1 MNKLAQSKSLYLLQ
15 HKENPVAWYP
25 WGAEA
30 IEKAQ
35 AENKPIFLSIGYSSC
50 HWCHVM
56 AHESFSD
63 QTTAE
68 FLNKNFICIKVDR
81 EEHPDLDAYYQEA
94 CQLFIKS
101 GGWPLS
107 AFLLP
112 DLRPFFVGTYYP
124 KTPSSK
130 GGPSF
135 LQLAQELERVFKT
148 EKGQVEQNADQVTKA
163 LSEKRRPKED
173 IPFPGHFP
181 PPMAI
186 LDAIKEYRDLE
197 KGGWGEA
204 PKFPHFPFLEW
215 SLEQMLDG
223 MVEQEHGHFIIKT
236 CENLL
241 FGGVFDHAR
250 GGIHRYS
257 VDREFLV
264 PHFEKMLYD
273 QSGLIRTLSKLS
285 LVYPHNFVFDALFST
300 LLYVEKELLSETGY
314 LFSAQDADSEGVEG
328 LYYTF
333 SEQEFE
339 DLINNIESD
348 KELDTELY
356 KKWFRIQKK
365 GNFDHELNVLSLDP
379 QYKQEFLASEA
390 WDNIRQ
396 IRQQAL
402 EARKGRIPPK
412 TDNKGI
418 SSWNFLMISSL
429 VDVLQYCRVPPIKEV
444 ATRILNSIVD
454 GSYQHFLLELKE
466 GKRRIRHSTTL
477 GPEVLYL
484 EDYVAFAEAMTR
496 LYEISGNAIFKD
508 NLKDTMDFIS
518 TEFLKD
524 DQLFVRSI
532 HQNNQNMPPVQ
543 EANSLD
549 TSYKSSVA
557 TYCSLVRRTAVLFK
571 DDKWLKASEG
581 LLISLTQQAL
591 RNPIVSGEAL
601 RALTYPTST
610 YRAMEVPQEW
620 QSQSAFQELI
630 SYFMPR
636 FVISYHQRG
645 NDEWQICNLTA
656 CELQGTGIESFQ
668 EKLIPKREPR
678 SEN

>member
-15 HKENPVAWYP
+15 HKDNPVHWYP
-25 WGAEA
+25 WGEEA
-30 IEKAQ
+30 IAKAQ
-35 AENKPIFLSIGYSSC
+35 SENKPIFLSIGYSSC

-56 AHESFSD
+56 GHESFSD
-63 QTTAE
+63 QNTAD

-94 CQLFIKS
+94 CQMFIKS

-112 DLRPFFVGTYYP
+112 DLRPYFVGTYYP
-124 KTPSSK
+124 KTPNQK

-135 LQLAQELERVFKT
+135 LQLAQELERVYQN
-148 EKGQVEQNADQVTKA
+148 EKEQVQQNAEQVSKA
-163 LSEKRRPKED
+163 LNESRKPKED

-197 KGGWGEA
+197 RGGWGEA
-204 PKFPHFPFLEW
+204 PKFPHFPFIEW
-215 SLEQMLDG
+215 ALEQMLDG
-223 MVEQEHGHFIIKT
+223 MVEQEQGHFIIKT

-257 VDREFLV
+257 VDKEFLV

-273 QSGLIRTLSKLS
+273 QSGLIRTLTKLS
-285 LVYPHNFVFDALFST
+285 LVYPHAFVFDALFST
-300 LLYVEKELLSETGY
+300 LLYIEKEMLSDNGY

-333 SEQEFE
+333 SEEEFE
-339 DLINNIESD
+339 DLVNKVESE
-348 KELDTELY
+348 KELDLELY

-379 QYKQEFLASEA
+379 KYKQEYLGQET
-390 WDNIRQ
+390 WENVRKIRE
-396 IRQQAL
+396 QAL
-402 EARKGRIPPK
+402 IARKMRIPPK

-429 VDVLQYCRVPPIKEV
+429 VDVLQYCRVVPIKDV

-454 GSYQHFLLELKE
+454 GSYQNFLLETKE

-477 GPEVLYL
+477 EPEVLYL
-484 EDYVAFAEAMTR
+484 EDYVTFAEAMLR

-508 NLKDTMDFIS
+508 NLKDTLDFITS
-518 TEFLKD
+518 EFLKD
-524 DQLFVRSI
+524 DRLFVRSL
-532 HQNNQNMPPVQ
+532 NQTGAHMAPAL
-543 EANSLD
+543 EANALD

-557 TYCSLVRRTAVLFK
+557 TFCSIVRRSSVLFK
-571 DDKWLKASEG
+571 DEKWLKAIEVMMK
-581 LLISLTQQAL
+581 SLTQQAL

-601 RALTYPTST
+601 RALTYPDTT
-610 YRAMEVPQEW
+610 YKTMEVPQEW
-620 QSQSAFQELI
+620 QSQAAFQELI
-630 SYFMPR
+630 SYFMPH
-636 FVISYHQRG
+636 FVVSYHQRG
-645 NDEWQICNLTA
+645 NDEWQICNLTTY
-656 CELQGTGIESFQ
+656 ELQKTGIESFK
-668 EKLIPKREPR
+668 EKLIPKKA
-678 SEN
+678 N